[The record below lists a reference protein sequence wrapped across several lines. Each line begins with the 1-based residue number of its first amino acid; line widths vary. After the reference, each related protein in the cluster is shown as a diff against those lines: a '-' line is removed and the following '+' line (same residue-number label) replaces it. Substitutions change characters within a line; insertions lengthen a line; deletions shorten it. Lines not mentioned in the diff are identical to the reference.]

1 MRVTV
6 TGGLGFIGSF
16 VAEELVRRDHTVT
29 VIDRCIGNV
38 VDEIDGATVHCH
50 DVRRGHLHSPDVVVH
65 CASPVGAVALLSN
78 HESITHEIVDV
89 TNHVARECAATGV
102 RLVNIS
108 SSEVYGFS
116 GEYVETDDLRVPDKH
131 SARLEYAVGK
141 IAGEHL
147 LHGFEDLHFTNIRP
161 FNVTGPRQTSAKGFV
176 LPTFAE
182 QAAAGDPLTV
192 FGDGTQRR
200 AFTSVYDIAHVI
212 CDIVEADDFTGETYN
227 VGCPMNETSVID
239 LAQRVIEIT
248 GSGSEIVLTDGKAV
262 HGRNYEEAEGTVKIP
277 NVGKLTRSGVQAPN
291 QSLDELIELTI
302 ADQKVAA

>member
-16 VAEELVRRDHTVT
+16 VSEELIRRGHMVT
-29 VIDRCIGNV
+29 IIDRCEGNV
-38 VDEIDGATVHCH
+38 VDELDGAMIHRQ

-65 CASPVGAVALLSN
+65 CAAPVGAVALLTN
-78 HESITHEIVDV
+78 QESITHEIVDV
-89 TNHVARECAATGV
+89 TNHVAKECAWTNTPLINV
-102 RLVNIS
+102 S

-116 GEYVETDDLRVPDKH
+116 GEYAETDDLRVPDKH

-147 LHGFEDLHFTNIRP
+147 LHGFKDLRFTTVRP

-182 QAAAGDPLTV
+182 QAQSGDPLTV

-200 AFTSVYDIAHVI
+200 AFTSVYDLAHVI
-212 CDIVEADDFTGETYN
+212 ADIVEDDDFARETYN
-227 VGCPMNETSVID
+227 VGCPENETSILE
-239 LAQRVIEIT
+239 LANRVVEAT
-248 GSGSEIVLTDGKAV
+248 GSSSEIVLTDGKAI
-262 HGRNYEEAEGTVKIP
+262 HGEAYEEAEGIVKVP
-277 NVGKLTRSGVQAPN
+277 NVGKLARAGIQPPN
-291 QSLDELIELTI
+291 QTLDELIQLTI
-302 ADQKVAA
+302 EDQKVVA